1 MSAACGIE
9 LTLRGPFKD
18 KDATWHL
25 RKWGASACW
34 DWGALPGAVHHRD
47 GGLHTFHLPSVP
59 TVLAYARKAAKHP
72 HGATALGLLSIV
84 VPFAHTDLR
93 DAIWLQRWLLAHDP
107 HATDPGRLMEWRD
120 VGVLS
125 VDVLQARWPGGLGL
139 ADPPAAVAELRG
151 LRDDLARLELGIV
164 ERQYAAARAALA
176 GRAVA

>member
-1 MSAACGIE
+1 MSTCGTE
-9 LTLRGPFKD
+9 LTLRGPWKD

-25 RKWGASACW
+25 RKWGTSACW